1 MALHA
6 VNPLNDKPQDDQRQ
20 ESTPALRTCPIC
32 EGSMEVVY
40 ERHNQQVM
48 VCKDCLSGIT
58 VPANAWEIVR
68 IKKQSKWMPKP

>member
-1 MALHA
+1 
-6 VNPLNDKPQDDQRQ
+6 
-20 ESTPALRTCPIC
+20 
-32 EGSMEVVY
+32 MEVVY